1 MTGVSEG
8 ALSATLF
15 AVSDPTR
22 RGLLAQLMRG
32 EATVKELAAPY
43 EMSVAA
49 ISKHLHVLESAGL
62 ITRRQESQYTRCR
75 LRPEPLRA
83 VNAWLDDYRKF
94 WERSFDA
101 LDAHLTNMQQEK
113 PKKDTARRR
122 KDRT

>member
-1 MTGVSEG
+1 MAATSQG

-22 RGLLAQLMRG
+22 RGLLAQLARG
-32 EATVKELAAPY
+32 EATVKELAAPHD
-43 EMSVAA
+43 MSVAA
-49 ISKHLHVLESAGL
+49 ISKHLNVLESAGL
-62 ITRRQESQYTRCR
+62 ITRRQESQYTHCR

-83 VNAWLDDYRKF
+83 VSAWLDDYRKF

-101 LDAHLTNMQQEK
+101 LDAHLATMT
-113 PKKDTARRR
+113 PKKDKARRR